1 MCSYPAGCLAW
12 RIPALEPVGC
22 WTGPSLD
29 VKMVTSVRAHANQYS
44 LGPLHP
50 VGLPPAQW
58 STANPHLPRRLS
70 KTHRS
75 TSSALCWIPVYVS
88 PPRVESLFHPVLWS
102 SCTQACWSSK
112 PSPLEGSTSW
122 CQILS
127 LRSLRW
133 GLELSLWQENLCNII
148 ILQFVGLPLV
158 MSLMHLSYCRFRL
171 LLCLWMQNIFFGSFQ
186 SPLSMVVQ

>member
-88 PPRVESLFHPVLWS
+88 PPRVESLFHPVLWKS
-102 SCTQACWSSK
+102 YDQILLAFKFRIPGNPQTLYLIPRLGNLIWSSEPWQQCK
-112 PSPLEGSTSW
+112 NFFGIIVLPVCGSSTW
-122 CQILS
+122 QAWDLILS
-127 LRSLRW
+127 
-133 GLELSLWQENLCNII
+133 
-148 ILQFVGLPLV
+148 
-158 MSLMHLSYCRFRL
+158 
-171 LLCLWMQNIFFGSFQ
+171 
-186 SPLSMVVQ
+186 